1 MKAPDGSSG
10 FGACLL
16 SFPSLLTPRMAYS
29 EEQGGV
35 PCGFT
40 RQNSGNSISLDFEPD
55 MEYQFVERLEERYKC
70 AFCHSVLHNPHQTG
84 CGHRFCHRCM
94 LSLR

>member
-1 MKAPDGSSG
+1 
-10 FGACLL
+10 
-16 SFPSLLTPRMAYS
+16 MAYF

-55 MEYQFVERLEERYKC
+55 AEYQFVERLEERYKC
-70 AFCHSVLHNPHQTG
+70 ALCHSVLHNPHQTG